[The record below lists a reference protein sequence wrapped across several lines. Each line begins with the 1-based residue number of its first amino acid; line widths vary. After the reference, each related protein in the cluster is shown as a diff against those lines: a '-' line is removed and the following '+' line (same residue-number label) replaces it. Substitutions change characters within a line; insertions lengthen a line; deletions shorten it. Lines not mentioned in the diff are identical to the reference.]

1 MKTSVGITTLP
12 LGSCNLLM
20 RNQMKYPLLVLIIC
34 ALFGSAYAD
43 DSKTPKTHELKLV
56 KQITNI
62 NAPSAG
68 MIHQFIPDYIEI
80 NVGDS
85 VKFLGTVGRHT
96 VHSVKGMYP
105 EGFKKISIMPRQPN
119 TVLFDKPGIYGI
131 KCKIHQRHGMVALVV
146 VGGDIH
152 NMKKAR
158 ASVKGGVSSF
168 TVPKLHK
175 LLDKAE
181 ASFGTKKGKNN
192 SAKETLG
199 QLLFFDKNLS
209 QNRTQSCATCH
220 APEHGFIDNRD
231 NGVGG
236 MVSLGDDGKS
246 LGDRNA
252 PTAAYAMFSP
262 DFSVNKK
269 GIYKGGQFHDGRE
282 KDLAGQAGGPPT
294 NPIEMGM
301 KDKASTVERLK
312 ENKNYLNSFKGIYGD
327 DIFND
332 TEKAYSAMADSI
344 ASFERTDLF
353 APFDSKYDRY
363 LKGEYKLTKREDLG
377 MTLFFSKQF
386 TNCNICHQL
395 NKSQTHKKET
405 FTNYEYHNIGV
416 PANTALREKNGKG
429 KDFIDHGLLENP
441 AVLAKNDKKHDAKYK
456 VPTLRNI
463 AVTGPYMHNGI
474 FKDLKTVVLFYDKYN
489 SRSKKRTINPE
500 TEKTWAEPEVA
511 ETISFKELKAG
522 PALKM
527 KRINALVAFM
537 KTLTDK
543 RYEYLL
549 NL

>member
-1 MKTSVGITTLP
+1 MKMLISVFLAISLVGIVNRVNADNAKNVTT
-12 LGSCNLLM
+12 
-20 RNQMKYPLLVLIIC
+20 
-34 ALFGSAYAD
+34 A
-43 DSKTPKTHELKLV
+43 
-56 KQITNI
+56 NI
-62 NAPSAG
+62 
-68 MIHQFIPDYIEI
+68 
-80 NVGDS
+80 
-85 VKFLGTVGRHT
+85 
-96 VHSVKGMYP
+96 
-105 EGFKKISIMPRQPN
+105 
-119 TVLFDKPGIYGI
+119 
-131 KCKIHQRHGMVALVV
+131 
-146 VGGDIH
+146 
-152 NMKKAR
+152 
-158 ASVKGGVSSF
+158 
-168 TVPKLHK
+168 
-175 LLDKAE
+175 AE
-181 ASFGTKKGKNN
+181 
-192 SAKETLG
+192 KETLG

-209 QNRTQSCATCH
+209 KNRTQSCATCH

-301 KDKASTVERLK
+301 KNKEETVGRLK
-312 ENKNYLNSFKGIYGD
+312 ENKNYLNSFKGIYGT

-332 TEKAYSAMADSI
+332 VDKAYSAMADSI
-344 ASFERTDLF
+344 AAFERTELF

-363 LKGEYKLTKREDLG
+363 LKGEYKLTKQEDLG

-395 NKSQTHKKET
+395 NKSQTHKRET

-416 PANTALREKNGKG
+416 PANTALREKNGKDKG
-429 KDFIDHGLLENP
+429 FIDHGLLENS
-441 AVLAKNDKKHDAKYK
+441 VVTDKKHDAKYK
-456 VPTLRNI
+456 VPTLRNT

-474 FKDLKTVVLFYDKYN
+474 FQDLKTVVLFYDKYN

-500 TEKTWAEPEVA
+500 TGRTWAEPEVV
-511 ETISFKELKAG
+511 ETISLKELKTG

-537 KTLTDK
+537 DILTDK
-543 RYEYLL
+543 RYEHLL
-549 NL
+549 KSK